1 MLVVVVMVEWEMLK
15 ELEVVEEVE
24 ELLELGVFEVVE

>member
-15 ELEVVEEVE
+15 ELEVSEEVE